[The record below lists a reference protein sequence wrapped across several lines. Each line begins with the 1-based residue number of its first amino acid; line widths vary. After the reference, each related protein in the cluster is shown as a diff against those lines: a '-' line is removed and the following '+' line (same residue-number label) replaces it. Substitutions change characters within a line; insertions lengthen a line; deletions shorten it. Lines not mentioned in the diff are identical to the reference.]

1 MKKILVT
8 ENMSQAG
15 IDFLREKG
23 YEVHFPG
30 GTSEGELVS
39 AVAGCEGLIVRIA
52 PITRRV
58 IESATALRV
67 IGKHGVGTDNID
79 IQSVKENNIRIV
91 NTPMANTSSVAEYT
105 IAMILVCARRI
116 PFMSECYRKGDAHA
130 KDHVVCYQLKGRT
143 LGLIGAG
150 RIGREVG
157 RMASEGFGMRVIA
170 YDPYL
175 KDVPQNFSLVED
187 WDDLFRKA
195 DIISIHMP
203 LLPKTRHCI
212 GKHEFETMKEDAFII
227 NCARG
232 PIIDEDALI
241 DALKSKE
248 IGGAGLDVTEKEPAD
263 LNSPLFQMDNVILTA
278 HNAAT
283 TKEAMDAMAL
293 DAAQGVDDF
302 LSGKSPK
309 YIVI

>member
-1 MKKILVT
+1 
-8 ENMSQAG
+8 
-15 IDFLREKG
+15 
-23 YEVHFPG
+23 
-30 GTSEGELVS
+30 
-39 AVAGCEGLIVRIA
+39 
-52 PITRRV
+52 
-58 IESATALRV
+58 
-67 IGKHGVGTDNID
+67 
-79 IQSVKENNIRIV
+79 
-91 NTPMANTSSVAEYT
+91 MANTSSVAEYT
-105 IAMILVCARRI
+105 IAMILACVRRI
-116 PFMSECYRKGDAHA
+116 PFMNECYRKGDVHA

-157 RMASEGFGMRVIA
+157 RMASEGFGMRVIV

-187 WDDLFRKA
+187 WNDLFRKA

-212 GKHEFETMKEDAFII
+212 GKHEFKMMKQDAFII

-241 DALKSKE
+241 DALQSKE

-263 LNSPLFQMDNVILTA
+263 FNSPLFQMNNVILTA

-283 TKEAMDAMAL
+283 TKEAMNAMAL

-302 LSGKSPK
+302 LSGKNPR